1 MAKETDEQ
9 WLKRFHA
16 GDPALISEVYR
27 EHFDA
32 ASAAVARY
40 LRGPDGET
48 VVQDI
53 FLKMVSDQH
62 FRENFKGGGFR
73 AWLNT
78 VARNRAIDF
87 IRKHRHEKLSADG
100 EMQEEVPEIKEQS
113 FVGRLEARQLIEQF
127 RANELPEKWRDV
139 FEARFMRQLTQRE
152 AAAEL
157 KIPRTTI
164 AYQEIRIRRKLE
176 AFFLNAQEVS

>member
-1 MAKETDEQ
+1 MSNATDEQ

-16 GDPALISEVYR
+16 GDQAVIAEVYR

-32 ASAAVARY
+32 ATAAVSRY

-48 VVQDI
+48 VVQDL
-53 FLKMVSDQH
+53 FVKMVSDQN
-62 FRENFKGGGFR
+62 FRENFQGGAFR
-73 AWLNT
+73 AWLAT

-87 IRKHRHEKLSADG
+87 LRKHRHEKLSDDG
-100 EMQEEVPEIKEQS
+100 EIQEEVPEIKEQS

-127 RANELPEKWRDV
+127 RQHELPEKWREV

-176 AFFLNAQEVS
+176 AFFLNAQEAI